1 MKSRPQAL
9 SIVAVS
15 VAVASIA
22 VGACVI
28 PIGGAEVGDL
38 RVTWSFEGSQR
49 CSQVGVDDVTVQ
61 LIEKG
66 KEGQGALAFGQT
78 APCVEGSMLIPD
90 VVAGTYVMTVTG
102 EGDVAVFN
110 NGDGLDVVVAPND
123 ETSVDAPLVLA
134 NGEVVSRI
142 EFQFSFPGGR
152 ACNEVGIATINA
164 QVIDENGIGIAGS
177 ATECLAGLAAIEG
190 IRIGEH
196 TLRVEAV
203 DADDNVRFVG
213 VRQLTGLQAGET
225 LRIDPVQLDARLSLV
240 SARYTFGGLD
250 SCARAGVAT
259 VDAQLIDAEDGIV
272 VDGQNVACIGGRVDF
287 VDVPVGNY
295 RLRLDGLDG
304 DGLVQFTADVEEL
317 TIDDIEEDLGVF
329 DLDPLSS
336 TVVVR
341 FALPAGETC
350 ATLGVANIDLRIVDA
365 DGGTTGQ
372 TVACVAG
379 EATLLGPA
387 PGNATVFAEGV
398 AGEDV
403 VVAGTRAAILTAGRN
418 PPLVLNLQPTR
429 TQLEVRWDF
438 TLFEDPNVTV
448 DDDEITRVSSSCI
461 EADVDTI
468 LVRVLRGIGQNA
480 VLLEAVEVGCTLGR
494 VEIPNIL
501 IQGGNVRLEVE
512 GLRQQEGDSIFF
524 AERSNIAVNAVR
536 TSAAVR
542 LAPSIV
548 FARVIW
554 TGDCGVVGSNTVDIQ
569 VSANGV
575 SEGINIA
582 CATGNTFVVLPPG
595 TEDSLVT
602 ISLRGVD
609 GQGDPRPQR
618 QTIQSV
624 SVEPG
629 IATFRFTGPL

>member
-1 MKSRPQAL
+1 MKSIAQP
-9 SIVAVS
+9 VS
-15 VAVASIA
+15 TCAVAAIMA
-22 VGACVI
+22 VVGGSCVI

-66 KEGQGALAFGQT
+66 REGNGALAFGQT

-102 EGDVAVFN
+102 EGEVAVFN
-110 NGDGLDVVVAPND
+110 NGNGLDVVVAPND
-123 ETSVDAPLVLA
+123 ETAIDAPLVLA

-142 EFQFSFPGGR
+142 EFQFLFPGGR

-177 ATECLAGLAAIEG
+177 ATECLAGLAVVEG

-196 TLRVEAV
+196 SLRVEAV

-213 VRQLTGLQAGET
+213 VRPLTGLQAGET
-225 LRIDPVQLDARLSLV
+225 LRIDPVQLEARLSLV
-240 SARYTFGGLD
+240 SARYSFGGLD
-250 SCARAGVAT
+250 SCAQAGVAT
-259 VDAQLIDAEDGIV
+259 VDAQLIDADNGTV
-272 VDGQNVACIGGRVDF
+272 VDGQNVACIGGRIEF
-287 VDVPVGNY
+287 IDVPVGTY

-304 DGLVQFTADVEEL
+304 DGLVQFTADVDDL
-317 TIDDIEEDLGVF
+317 TIDDVEEDLGVF

-336 TVVVR
+336 TVLVR
-341 FALPAGETC
+341 FSLPAGETC

-398 AGEDV
+398 AGDTV
-403 VVAGTRAAILTAGRN
+403 VIAGTRAAILTAGRN
-418 PPLVLNLQPTR
+418 PPLVITLQPTR
-429 TQLEVRWDF
+429 TRLEVRWDF
-438 TLFEDPNVTV
+438 SLVEDLDVTV
-448 DDDEITRVSSSCI
+448 AGNEVTRVSSSCT
-461 EADVDTI
+461 EADVDTV
-468 LVRVLRGIGQNA
+468 LVRVLRGLGQNA
-480 VLLEAVEVGCTLGR
+480 TLLEAVEVACNVGR
-494 VEIPNIL
+494 VEIPDIL
-501 IQGGNVRLEVE
+501 IQGGNVRIEVE

-524 AERSNIAVNAVR
+524 ADVNNVAVNAVR
-536 TSAAVR
+536 TSVAAR
-542 LAPSIV
+542 LEPSIV

-554 TGDCGVVGSNTVDIQ
+554 TGDCGVAQSNTVDIQ
-569 VSANGV
+569 VSAGGV

-582 CATGNTFVVLPPG
+582 CAAGNTVIVLPPG
-595 TEDSLVT
+595 TETSPVT

-609 GQGDPRPQR
+609 GQGQPRPQR
-618 QTIQSV
+618 QTVPSINV
-624 SVEPG
+624 VPG
-629 IATFRFTGPL
+629 VATFRFTGPL